1 MGIFQ
6 SSSFRVG
13 AFQGS
18 LRARISSPLRAR
30 MGSAGG
36 ISQGFSNVVSPSTI
50 SSVRHCLFLFPRS
63 SWIDLSIVSGYVC
76 VCNFCWAFRIG
87 FTCVKHLYS
96 SSKLID
102 RVQMGPGPLVVF
114 HFERLLE
121 EGWVQCL
128 SLSCFTFISDRCS
141 LLWAETISPK

>member
-1 MGIFQ
+1 MYLGKYTSPMDPSWVYIPIIQ
-6 SSSFRVG
+6 FRVA

-63 SWIDLSIVSGYVC
+63 SWIDLSIFSGC
-76 VCNFCWAFRIG
+76 VCKCKFCWAFRIG
-87 FTCVKHLYS
+87 SLVSNIFS

-102 RVQMGPGPLVVF
+102 RVQVGPGPLVVF

-121 EGWVQCL
+121 EG
-128 SLSCFTFISDRCS
+128 
-141 LLWAETISPK
+141 